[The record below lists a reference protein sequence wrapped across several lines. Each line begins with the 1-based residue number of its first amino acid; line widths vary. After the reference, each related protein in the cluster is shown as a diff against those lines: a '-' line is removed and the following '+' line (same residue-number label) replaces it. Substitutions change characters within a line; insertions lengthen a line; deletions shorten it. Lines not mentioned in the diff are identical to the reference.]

1 MENKIITE
9 IRRINEIM
17 NGKVVIYEQIV
28 PAVLKKIFNQIDDD
42 LIKKMLK
49 SGDNSYDDIIKKLKA
64 GETLSDDTINLLLK
78 VIDFDSMAKIMINK
92 KLLGTKVD
100 IYIEKIIN
108 ILKENPSR
116 YDEFIVKLGDDF
128 NNYGSQKE
136 LPQELIDSI
145 IKVLKDKID
154 DSVPPTTIRTD
165 VTPVVRNSKIANFG
179 AKVFKK
185 LPLISR
191 NLKTIISILVEQKK
205 GIEILKEEING
216 LFNSIIK
223 DENTLKKLKRDLENK
238 LATIERISDGS
249 AQKVLDEISAG
260 YKQLLLKGKITKVD
274 FDSFERDKKVI
285 TTTKFWNEFIAP
297 NYKEL
302 DDQVDG
308 LGNFFKN
315 GLKAFQPIS
324 IKISR
329 NKGVLGYIPKITK
342 KEGARRLFNF
352 LAFNS
357 AQTGADIL
365 KRLIKSNPTE
375 KPMWIV
381 ETYVRAIGPQLI
393 IPFANAAFWTIW
405 IPSTEFLQEGA
416 DFVGL
421 DVEWDIYNSTFSEL
435 LTELWIENLFNILK
449 NDPESTKTLELSDLK
464 PLLNS
469 ILWKIIVSFGENDD
483 YIEPQDNIVPTS
495 TTPQDTG
502 DPTSQSTSTSEP
514 AGAFVPTF
522 QNFKELY
529 YDENAIDLG
538 NGIFQLSGGEKYKWN
553 GEFFQKQ

>member
-49 SGDNSYDDIIKKLKA
+49 SSDNSYDDIIKKLKA

-154 DSVPPTTIRTD
+154 DSVPPTTI
-165 VTPVVRNSKIANFG
+165 TPVVRNSKIPNFG

-274 FDSFERDKKVI
+274 FDAFERDKKVI

-342 KEGARRLFNF
+342 KEGFQRLFNF

-375 KPMWIV
+375 KPMWIA

-449 NDPESTKTLELSDLK
+449 NDPESSKTLELSDLK

-469 ILWKIIVSFGENDD
+469 ILWKIIVSFGKNDD
-483 YIEPQDNIVPTS
+483 YKEPQDNIVPTS
-495 TTPQDTG
+495 TTPQDSIA
-502 DPTSQSTSTSEP
+502 PTSTTPATQSQLGSFEH
-514 AGAFVPTF
+514 
-522 QNFKELY
+522 FKNV
-529 YDENAIDLG
+529 YDSENAKDLG
-538 NGIFQLSGGEKYKWN
+538 NGLYEHSDGTKYMWN
-553 GEFFQKQ
+553 NAEGYFEPQ